1 MVFSRLLCEND
12 VQYNAF
18 EKLFLIPC
26 PQSIAKIRMLHL
38 KTAMGPFSCLSQS
51 VRTVLLLLEE
61 SHYPETNQFPFTEH
75 ELTQIGHWGILW
87 LSKSPQHEILCSKEM
102 RGIKKERKNL
112 WSPECQQITTV
123 KYIKCSTLIFDQM
136 SLYKVRTGSNGA
148 LKKITGPLRTQY
160 MSV

>member
-1 MVFSRLLCEND
+1 MVFSRLFCEND
-12 VQYNAF
+12 LQYNAF
-18 EKLFLIPC
+18 EKLVFGPMSPVHSKDQNASFENC
-26 PQSIAKIRMLHL
+26 HGSIQLFKPVSQNSPVAAWRITLSRDKSV
-38 KTAMGPFSCLSQS
+38 PFYG
-51 VRTVLLLLEE
+51 TWA
-61 SHYPETNQFPFTEH
+61 HTNWALRHPLVEQEPST
-75 ELTQIGHWGILW
+75 WN
-87 LSKSPQHEILCSKEM
+87 LCSKEM

-123 KYIKCSTLIFDQM
+123 KHIKRSTLIFDQM